1 MWLLIWLELHF
12 PVCNLFSVCLLSFLH
27 FWDRLGH
34 GALCWSAVADSHIL
48 VYTWVSPTCGL
59 ESHSQRTTGWFPG
72 LITPVGSAKGAPSLT
87 GPFWKHTGW
96 CLNGWTRTGGGWNCN
111 LFLSFSLFSVFSV
124 PPPFTSPLVLY
135 PHSHPFNPEYF
146 LFVSL
151 SFCHWGLSVQLF
163 LQVSADILGM
173 VEHLCLEIQI
183 QSSLSETPALG
194 YFPVC
199 FPTLSHPL
207 GCSPPG
213 SSVCGVFQAR
223 ILVWVAFSFFRRSS
237 QPIDWTPVSYV
248 SCTAGRFFTHWANL
262 VGV

>member
-1 MWLLIWLELHF
+1 MVGITLSSLQFVFCMSLIFPPLLRQTGTQGPLLKCCSGF
-12 PVCNLFSVCLLSFLH
+12 P
-27 FWDRLGH
+27 
-34 GALCWSAVADSHIL
+34 
-48 VYTWVSPTCGL
+48 YTGVHMG
-59 ESHSQRTTGWFPG
+59 ESHLWVRVPQSTYNWLVSRLDP
-72 LITPVGSAKGAPSLT
+72 PVGSAQGAPSLT

-163 LQVSADILGM
+163 LQVSADIVGM

-199 FPTLSHPL
+199 FPTLCHPL